1 MRVALY
7 CLSLLWCCC
16 ICSSVFSQDTKTL
29 TQSLET
35 IFKDVRSGEKKV
47 LIDDC
52 IATWT
57 SSFLPENE
65 KDSIRV
71 IFQDMQALRLSP
83 VAELRDF
90 AECVNAFCKKQE
102 KENLDVWL
110 TGIKKALNAPD
121 KKRTVVKR

>member
-57 SSFLPENE
+57 SSFCL
-65 KDSIRV
+65 KTRRTVSVLSFRICRHCV
-71 IFQDMQALRLSP
+71 CLRLQNSGI
-83 VAELRDF
+83 LRS
-90 AECVNAFCKKQE
+90 V
-102 KENLDVWL
+102 
-110 TGIKKALNAPD
+110 
-121 KKRTVVKR
+121 